1 MRGVPVPRIAI
12 IVLIVAALLAL
23 LGGMLAPYDPNAL
36 NGMVGMQNLP
46 PSWSHPFGTDG
57 LSRDVLSRVM
67 AGARISLGVG
77 TLSVAIA
84 VIVGTTW
91 GALAGAS
98 DGWLDDL
105 LMRFVDAI
113 LVMPRVLL
121 LLVLASAG
129 PMSPSTLALALGLT
143 AWPPMSRVVRAQVRA
158 IRQREWVVAARALGA
173 TRSRI
178 LLRHVLPGVLPH
190 IAVAA
195 TLSFASVIP
204 LEAGLS
210 FLGLGVRPPT
220 ASWGGIMRDG
230 ADRMLDT
237 WWLLLFP
244 ALAIVATVG
253 ALHAVGERWREA
265 VDPHQVVP

>member
-1 MRGVPVPRIAI
+1 
-12 IVLIVAALLAL
+12 
-23 LGGMLAPYDPNAL
+23 
-36 NGMVGMQNLP
+36 
-46 PSWSHPFGTDG
+46 
-57 LSRDVLSRVM
+57 M
-67 AGARISLGVG
+67 AKKTGQPGQKEVSQ
-77 TLSVAIA
+77 SVVIA

-195 TLSFASVIP
+195 TLLIVRQVFR
-204 LEAGLS
+204 GQN
-210 FLGLGVRPPT
+210 RPPVFGQAPPPGGRPSRPESFPSGPRAVPSSAPRPAPA
-220 ASWGGIMRDG
+220 ASGHGPAGRASIPRTPRCRPCR
-230 ADRMLDT
+230 ARRPDR
-237 WWLLLFP
+237 P
-244 ALAIVATVG
+244 APL
-253 ALHAVGERWREA
+253 
-265 VDPHQVVP
+265 PHPARRYGSPVH